1 MLRVIEFA
9 FTGYSIT
16 DVARSRDF
24 YENALNLTPATIL
37 DRNGKGWIEYE
48 IGPHV
53 LAISN
58 MNEEWKPSP
67 NGGVVALEVEDF
79 DAAIASLEEKG
90 VRFYVE
96 PYASPVCRL
105 AIVADP
111 DGNSICIHKRN
122 AA

>member
-58 MNEEWKPSP
+58 MNEEWKASP
-67 NGGVVALEVEDF
+67 NGGVLALEVEDF
-79 DAAIASLEEKG
+79 DAAIAAHAL
-90 VRFYVE
+90 
-96 PYASPVCRL
+96 ASGAKLVTANLDHMARVPGL
-105 AIVADP
+105 QIEDW
-111 DGNSICIHKRN
+111 SQ
-122 AA
+122 

>member
-9 FTGYSIT
+9 FTGYSIS
-16 DVARSRDF
+16 DAARSRDF
-24 YENALNLTPATIL
+24 YENTLNLTPAMVL
-37 DRNGKGWIEYE
+37 DRGGKCWIEYE

-58 MNEEWKPSP
+58 LNEEWKPSP
-67 NGGVVALEVEDF
+67 SGGLVALEVEDF
-79 DAAIASLEEKG
+79 DTAIASLKEKG
-90 VRFYVE
+90 VKFYIE

-105 AIVADP
+105 AVVADP

-122 AA
+122 PP